1 MYRRGFESKKK
12 PPLQDGDPIN
22 QTFIDRQAVDL
33 TQRVRQR
40 PVSDKARY
48 H

>member
-22 QTFIDRQAVDL
+22 QTFVRQAVDL
-33 TQRVRQR
+33 AQRVRQR

>member
-1 MYRRGFESKKK
+1 MYRRGFRSEKNH
-12 PPLQDGDPIN
+12 LMDGYPIN
-22 QTFIDRQAVDL
+22 QTFIARRAVEL
-33 TQRVRQR
+33 AQGGRHR